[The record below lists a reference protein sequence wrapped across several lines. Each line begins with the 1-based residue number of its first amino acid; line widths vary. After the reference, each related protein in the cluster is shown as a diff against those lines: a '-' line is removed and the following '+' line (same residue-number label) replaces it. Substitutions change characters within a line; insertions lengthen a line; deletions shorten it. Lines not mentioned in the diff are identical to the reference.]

1 MVGYSSLVAG
11 VSLISGAMLGMML
24 IKRRYAWRIFL
35 LQIFLVLLAI
45 ISPYFGISLPNLRQ
59 MPVISPLI
67 DIYNYLTY
75 NEIMTIENAIAAFI
89 FTKETLDWDDIS
101 ELQRSSTFF
110 GAQLMSIWHFLKRF
124 LPSIF
129 FVSCYIS
136 WMSRKEIL
144 EHAHKDELTT
154 LDNRR
159 YGLTQMQQTLADATA
174 TQDYSVILLDLD
186 LF

>member
-11 VSLISGAMLGMML
+11 VSLISGAILGMML

-67 DIYNYLTY
+67 DIYSYLTY

-110 GAQLMSIWHFLKRF
+110 LALN
-124 LPSIF
+124 
-129 FVSCYIS
+129 SC
-136 WMSRKEIL
+136 
-144 EHAHKDELTT
+144 
-154 LDNRR
+154 
-159 YGLTQMQQTLADATA
+159 
-174 TQDYSVILLDLD
+174 
-186 LF
+186 LFGTS